1 MLPSLTAR
9 TTGGI
14 TVLTDEA
21 LSAEHGV
28 LVTFTQREGGRS
40 VPPYDGLDLASHVG
54 DDPAAVDENRSA
66 LLASLGIGPLRS
78 RLTMAEQVHG
88 CTVRVVAGATAGM
101 GAYARAG
108 GPPPVPATD
117 ALVTTEEETPLM
129 LCYADCVPVV
139 LVATGA
145 VRGVAVAHAG
155 WRGALGRI
163 PAEAATR
170 LAAETG
176 SEPSDLVAY
185 IGPHIGSCCYEVDA
199 TLLSQFVHT
208 FGTIAAAQGRLDLG
222 AVVSESLI
230 GVGVPLSSQ
239 VRANICTA
247 ERTDA
252 FYSYR
257 AEGRTGRHA
266 ALACILEAHR

>member
-1 MLPSLTAR
+1 
-9 TTGGI
+9 
-14 TVLTDEA
+14 
-21 LSAEHGV
+21 
-28 LVTFTQREGGRS
+28 
-40 VPPYDGLDLASHVG
+40 
-54 DDPAAVDENRSA
+54 
-66 LLASLGIGPLRS
+66 
-78 RLTMAEQVHG
+78 
-88 CTVRVVAGATAGM
+88 M
-101 GAYARAG
+101 GAYARPG
-108 GPPPVPATD
+108 GPPQVPATD
-117 ALVTTEEETPLM
+117 ALVTTEDATPLM

-139 LVATGA
+139 LVAMGA
-145 VRGVAVAHAG
+145 IRGVAVVHAG

-163 PAEAATR
+163 PAEAAKR
-170 LAAETG
+170 LNSATG

-185 IGPHIGSCCYEVDA
+185 IGPHIGPCCYEVDA

-247 ERTDA
+247 ERTDT